1 MSSTY
6 NAEIDLPNY
15 HYFLLYLLLSI
26 TYLWGFCIIQ
36 LIYIVSIYSFLI
48 YVHVRVF
55 KVTEILL
62 FVYSLFVA
70 VCIWILLQ
78 FVEVL
83 RVNEWIEREQYIKST
98 EIFTIFIITCY
109 CYGLSSK
116 LKILKKQIFNT
127 LSKTIFLPQTTVYTK
142 PIKKKCLNK
151 KFNHSFCL
159 IILGTINKLLLLL
172 IFVVAFKYEITLMW
186 N

>member
-1 MSSTY
+1 MFMY
-6 NAEIDLPNY
+6 EFLKLQKY
-15 HYFLLYLLLSI
+15 YFLSIHYLLRCVYEYYYNL
-26 TYLWGFCIIQ
+26 LK
-36 LIYIVSIYSFLI
+36 YI
-48 YVHVRVF
+48 R
-55 KVTEILL
+55 
-62 FVYSLFVA
+62 A
-70 VCIWILLQ
+70 
-78 FVEVL
+78 
-83 RVNEWIEREQYIKST
+83 NEWIEREQYIKST
-98 EIFTIFIITCY
+98 QIFTIFIIAYY

-116 LKILKKQIFNT
+116 LNILKKHIFNT

-172 IFVVAFKYEITLMW
+172 IIVVAFKYEITLMW